1 MPRSPAYVI
10 DFDSTLVTRE
20 SLDDLAEL
28 ALQGDPDRQSICTEL
43 QMLTARGMT
52 GELSFDASLTARL
65 ALFDA
70 HVEHVALL
78 NDALAAQLSPSAV
91 ERSDWFVANAENIY
105 VVSGGFE
112 EIIKP
117 TVERLGIL
125 ATHVYANRFVVNG
138 NGSIVGHDHSRHTAT
153 AGGKAAQVRE
163 LGLDGPVIA
172 IGDGSTDLEIRLRGE
187 ADEFWAFT
195 ETVTR
200 SGVVARADRV
210 LNSFLDLA

>member
-1 MPRSPAYVI
+1 MPKSPAYVI

-28 ALQGDPDRQSICTEL
+28 ALRDDPGREPICAQL

-52 GELSFDASLTARL
+52 GEMSFDASLTARL

-78 NDALAAQLSPSAV
+78 NDALATQLSPSAV
-91 ERSDWFVANAENIY
+91 ERSDWFAANAERLY

-125 ATHVYANRFVVNG
+125 ATHVYANSFVVDD
-138 NGSIVGHDHSRHTAT
+138 NGSIVGHDHSRHTAQ

-163 LGLDGPVIA
+163 LGLDRPVIA
-172 IGDGSTDLEIRLRGE
+172 VGDGSTDLEIRLRGA

-200 SGVVARADRV
+200 PAVVAHADRV
-210 LNSFLDLA
+210 LTGFMELV